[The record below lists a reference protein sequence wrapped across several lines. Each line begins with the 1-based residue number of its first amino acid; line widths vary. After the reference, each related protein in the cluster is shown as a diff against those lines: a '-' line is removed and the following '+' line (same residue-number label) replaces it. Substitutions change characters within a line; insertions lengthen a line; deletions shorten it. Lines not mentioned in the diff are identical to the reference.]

1 MSDSTKIPLETEITK
16 AIMKR
21 LRDMGVLY
29 LFKSA
34 GNAYQRSGLPDIIG
48 IVPDGPGRGLFFG
61 MEVKRPKIGRATA
74 IQLKTLRD
82 INAAGGYAVIVH
94 SPDEAQEALEEAMHG
109 KQVDNQ

>member
-1 MSDSTKIPLETEITK
+1 MMQDKIPLESEITR

-21 LRDMGVLY
+21 LRDLGVQY

-34 GNAYQRSGLPDIIG
+34 GNAYQRTGLPDIIG
-48 IVPDGPGRGLFFG
+48 VVPDGPFRGRMFG
-61 MEVKRPKIGRATA
+61 FEVKRPKIGRATA

-94 SPDEAQEALEEAMHG
+94 SPDEAHKALKDAIQG
-109 KQVDNQ
+109 RQVDNQ